1 MRLISGNM
9 HTLDRPDGRHKRKAL
24 KTPATSLFA
33 LCVVLLLGL
42 VFCWGSQDKVSL
54 YAHGHSVAKAKL
66 LTERERP
73 VAGVAPAKVQP
84 PSPAAPLAF
93 LLFAALCGVFFSLC
107 PRARVIRSGSL
118 KLQAP
123 PLSEALRR
131 RPPPVLA

>member
-1 MRLISGNM
+1 M
-9 HTLDRPDGRHKRKAL
+9 HTHDRPDSQNKRKA
-24 KTPATSLFA
+24 KAPATSLFA

-54 YAHGHSVAKAKL
+54 YHAEGHSHAPVAKAKL

-73 VAGVAPAKVQP
+73 AAEVAPARVQP

-93 LLFAALCGVFFSLC
+93 VLFAVLCALFSGLG
-107 PRARVIRSGSL
+107 PRARVTRFGSL